1 MKPFRLPGET
11 CSKERSRKMKRFL
24 IASLNILLIV
34 GWVGWNN
41 GLQAAEEYP
50 VKPITVI
57 IPLEPGADGDVIMR
71 PVIQRAS
78 EVLGKPMV
86 VVNKPGGGN
95 TLGHREIHN
104 AKPDG
109 YTIGI
114 LVTAIAWSKIR
125 GLVPFDYRDFTLIG
139 LTYAGFPV
147 IYSAV
152 KTPKPFKTM
161 QEVMTQAKAHP
172 GEISMATTAVG
183 GAYWVA
189 ANAVQE
195 ASGTKFNLVPQEGSG
210 GLVATAVAGG
220 HTDLGIS
227 GFSAVKSQLDAENVR
242 LLTVV
247 SDKKLTGKYSDVPT
261 MKELGYD
268 VALGTFTGV
277 MGPKNMPKAATEKL
291 VKAFEIAS
299 TDPKIVA
306 HIHARY
312 GDAYYLAPEPFLQFL
327 DKQREIYRKVLGKA
341 GLLKE
346 K

>member
-1 MKPFRLPGET
+1 MGRIWIGG
-11 CSKERSRKMKRFL
+11 L
-24 IASLNILLIV
+24 ITLLAV
-34 GWVGWNN
+34 GLIGWGND
-41 GLQAAEEYP
+41 LQAAEDYP
-50 VKPITVI
+50 TKPITVI

-71 PVIQRAS
+71 PVLQKAS
-78 EVLGKPMV
+78 EIIGKPMV

-95 TLGHREIHN
+95 TIGFREIYS

-114 LVTAIAWSKIR
+114 LVTAIAWSKLT
-125 GLVPFDYRDFTLIG
+125 GLMPFDYRDFTNIC

-147 IYSAV
+147 IYGAT
-152 KTPKPFKTM
+152 KTQRPFKSI
-161 QEVMTQAKAHP
+161 QEVITYAKAHP
-172 GEISMATTAVG
+172 GELSMASTAKG

-189 ANAVQE
+189 AHAVQE
-195 ASGTKFNLVPQEGSG
+195 AVGVTFNVVPQEGSG
-210 GLVATAVAGG
+210 GLVAVAAAGG

-227 GFSAVKSQLDAENVR
+227 GFSAVKSQLDAENVQ

-247 SDKKLTGKYSDVPT
+247 AESRLTGKYSNVPT
-261 MKELGYD
+261 LKDLGYD
-268 VALGTFTGV
+268 IAIGTFTGV

-291 VKAFEIAS
+291 VKVFEIAS
-299 TDPKIVA
+299 KDPQVVN
-306 HIHARY
+306 HIHQRY
-312 GDAYYLAPEPFLQFL
+312 GNALYLPPDKLLIFL

>member
-1 MKPFRLPGET
+1 
-11 CSKERSRKMKRFL
+11 MKRL
-24 IASLNILLIV
+24 YVASISLLLAIGCI
-34 GWVGWNN
+34 GWGNV
-41 GLQAAEEYP
+41 LQAAEEYP

-57 IPLEPGADGDVIMR
+57 VPLEPGADGDVIMR

-78 EVLGKPMV
+78 EVIGKPMV

-114 LVTAIAWSKIR
+114 LVTAIAWSKMR
-125 GLVPFDYRDFTLIG
+125 GLVPFDHHDFTLIC

-147 IYSAV
+147 IYSAT
-152 KTPKPFKTM
+152 KTPKPFKSV
-161 QEVMTQAKAHP
+161 QEVITQAKARP

-195 ASGTKFNLVPQEGSG
+195 AVGVKFNLVPQEGSG
-210 GLVATAVAGG
+210 GLVATAAAGG

-227 GFSAVKSQLDAENVR
+227 GFSAVKPQLDAENVR
-242 LLTVV
+242 LLAAVA
-247 SDKKLTGKYSDVPT
+247 DKHLTGKYSDVPT
-261 MKELGYD
+261 LKDLGYD
-268 VALGTFTGV
+268 IALGTFTGV
-277 MGPKNMPKAATEKL
+277 MGPKNMPKVATEKL

-299 TDPKIVA
+299 KDPKVVA
-306 HIHARY
+306 HIQARY
-312 GDAYYLAPEPFLQFL
+312 GDAYYLPPDQFL
-327 DKQREIYRKVLGKA
+327 KYLDRQSEIYRKVLGKA